1 MQVYHHLFS
10 ESTLGYVCTWKQLVQ
25 IALLMSL
32 NISGFLALEGI
43 TYHISLYLSWVDG
56 LTTISI
62 ML

>member
-1 MQVYHHLFS
+1 MQVYHLFS

-43 TYHISLYLSWVDG
+43 TYHINLYLSWVDG

>member
-1 MQVYHHLFS
+1 MQVYHLFS

-43 TYHISLYLSWVDG
+43 TYHINLYLSWLDG
-56 LTTISI
+56 LTTII
-62 ML
+62 VML